1 MGRVQTFSAVIAQ
14 PLFDANA
21 PYERADLEKKMAG
34 HMAAFDR
41 LREVPKVA
49 ASRLMLKPIGP
60 FRWRVTPTIIIV
72 E

>member
-49 ASRLMLKPIGP
+49 ASRLI
-60 FRWRVTPTIIIV
+60 RWRVTPTIIIV